1 MIKVADLAWLEFE
14 KPDLDRA
21 EVFARDFGFAIAA
34 RTEEAL
40 WLRGTFAGPPCM
52 VVRRG
57 HASRFVGPAF
67 RADERTDLDRL
78 AAATGNTVRDIN
90 VPGGG
95 KSVSL
100 LDPSGLPVR
109 VVHCGEQLPALPEQ
123 KPLILNFGTDHRRTN
138 ATQRPPREPSRI
150 QRLGHVVLETR
161 SFMRTL
167 DWYLDTLGMIVSD
180 FLFLDGQRQRGP
192 TMAFIR
198 CDQGSVPVD
207 HHTLAM
213 AKLGI
218 EPSAHDLSAV
228 RVIGCTGSAL
238 PASAYPWVR
247 DHVGEGIQL
256 ASTSGGTD
264 VVSGFAGSAPTTP
277 VWAGELSAPNLG
289 VALAAYDSEGTPVR
303 DQVGELVVT
312 RPMPSMPLYFW
323 NDPDGSRYRDAY
335 FGAYPGVWR
344 HGDWITHTSHG
355 SLIVHGRSDATLARS
370 GMGGR
375 WGRGTTAVSRPAA
388 RPAAA
393 QRSTSPRS
401 ARASTR
407 PAQYPTSRRQSPTIR
422 SG

>member
-1 MIKVADLAWLEFE
+1 MSHTSVNKAAPPTPHEDLHSEQGALRGEHPGRSQNPVIKAADLAWLEFE

-52 VVRRG
+52 VIRRG

-67 RADERTDLDRL
+67 RAAERTDLDRL

-109 VVHCGEQLPALPEQ
+109 VVYCGEQLPALPEQ
-123 KPLILNFGTDHRRTN
+123 EPLILNFGTDHRRTN

-161 SFMRTL
+161 SFIRTL

-180 FLFLDGQRQRGP
+180 FLFLDGQRDRGP

-198 CDQGSVPVD
+198 CDLGGVPAD

-213 AKLGI
+213 HLGPGTGYVHSAYQVTDLDAIAAGGEYLAERGYQRSWGIGRHIQGSQLFDYWRDPDHFMLEHFADGDLFSCDI
-218 EPSAHDLSAV
+218 EPGWAPMSASGLAQWGPPATRDFLGASPSPAKV
-228 RVIGCTGSAL
+228 REVLHAL
-238 PASAYPWVR
+238 RGDNELDPAR
-247 DHVGEGIQL
+247 L
-256 ASTSGGTD
+256 
-264 VVSGFAGSAPTTP
+264 
-277 VWAGELSAPNLG
+277 LG
-289 VALAAYDSEGTPVR
+289 LMKAMNS
-303 DQVGELVVT
+303 
-312 RPMPSMPLYFW
+312 
-323 NDPDGSRYRDAY
+323 
-335 FGAYPGVWR
+335 
-344 HGDWITHTSHG
+344 
-355 SLIVHGRSDATLARS
+355 
-370 GMGGR
+370 
-375 WGRGTTAVSRPAA
+375 
-388 RPAAA
+388 
-393 QRSTSPRS
+393 
-401 ARASTR
+401 
-407 PAQYPTSRRQSPTIR
+407 
-422 SG
+422 